1 MSREVYAD
9 RALLECDS
17 AKTTCYMCR
26 RARPACE
33 GTFRGGDAAIGV
45 ELCPSCCRAGLHESG
60 CRAIGSYCSSDEGEV
75 EWRSVRS

>member
-9 RALLECDS
+9 GALLECDS
-17 AKTTCYMCR
+17 ARTTCYMCR

-45 ELCPSCCRAGLHESG
+45 ELCPSCCRAGLHES
-60 CRAIGSYCSSDEGEV
+60 AV
-75 EWRSVRS
+75 VRSVRTVRAMKERSSGEA